1 MNALLLPRLVES
13 IPLDEKVWH
22 SWLDKNR
29 QEEKTSLARQ
39 LRITVILSP
48 ILLAA
53 VLMWLLKSS

>member
-1 MNALLLPRLVES
+1 MNAPLLPRLSES
-13 IPLDEKVWH
+13 IPLDEKVWQ

-29 QEEKTSLARQ
+29 QEEKAFLGRQ

-48 ILLAA
+48 IFMVA

>member
-1 MNALLLPRLVES
+1 MNAPLLPLLVES
-13 IPLDEKVWH
+13 IPLDEKVWQ

-29 QEEKTSLARQ
+29 QEEKAFLARR

-48 ILLAA
+48 ILMAA